1 MQFRGISVALPTLW
15 SYSSG
20 DLWSCSYSDYSRM
33 EIKLKFHFTSVCV
46 CVCRRA
52 ESPVDYK
59 LYPWTRWKEARTR
72 EIFESGW
79 VGRFF
84 SQFQWAIV
92 IRVAISHPDAMFERF
107 VELLAVIL
115 FSFFFFHGKGMVF
128 RGRVMRRRTWINRA
142 DRSSI
147 ASMISENLE
156 NSIALIRS
164 PWNEI
169 SWMKEGL
176 PGLKGGLLRRI
187 SILRRDSSRFQ
198 SERVIHA
205 QEIIESRWC
214 YNVDYLDFVIFVKRN
229 WACLI
234 SWFYEF

>member
-1 MQFRGISVALPTLW
+1 MNTYTWGNVFLRPPKLRRIREIGMQFRGISVALPTLW

-115 FSFFFFHGKGMVF
+115 FSFFFFQGKGMYF
-128 RGRVMRRRTWINRA
+128 A
-142 DRSSI
+142 D
-147 ASMISENLE
+147 
-156 NSIALIRS
+156 ALCADAL
-164 PWNEI
+164 
-169 SWMKEGL
+169 G
-176 PGLKGGLLRRI
+176 
-187 SILRRDSSRFQ
+187 
-198 SERVIHA
+198 
-205 QEIIESRWC
+205 
-214 YNVDYLDFVIFVKRN
+214 
-229 WACLI
+229 
-234 SWFYEF
+234 